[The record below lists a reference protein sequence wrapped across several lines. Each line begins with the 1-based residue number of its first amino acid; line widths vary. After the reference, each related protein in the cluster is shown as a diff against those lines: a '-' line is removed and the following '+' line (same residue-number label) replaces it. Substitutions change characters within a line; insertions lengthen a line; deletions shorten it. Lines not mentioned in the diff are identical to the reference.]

1 MRQASPWRARSR
13 QCGEGPTAVQFD
25 RPPALRLRPVG
36 PVAWI
41 QGAAAVLLVSGLL
54 APEAFGQG
62 MALVNRMGESSPLA
76 DLERTRPDV
85 HFVDIASDAGL
96 DFQHVAGNPV
106 RKEYILEVTGSGVA
120 ILDYNGDGLQ
130 DVFLVNQTRW
140 ESDGSQ
146 ARTTSRLFRNRGDLR
161 FEDATREAGLVRS
174 GWGQGACAG
183 DYDNDGDDD
192 LFVTYWG
199 DNVLYR
205 NRGDGTFEPAT
216 QEAGLLAGRRRWGS
230 GCAFL
235 DYDRDGWLDLAVAN
249 YIRFDPAEVPKPGES
264 ELCRYGEA
272 PVVCGPRGLPSES
285 ASLFRNTGNGRFA
298 DVSEPSG
305 FSAASGIYGF
315 SVLTGDFNDDGWT
328 DVYIACDSTPS
339 VLLQNNQDGTFED
352 IGYESGT
359 AVNEHGQEQGGMGA
373 DAGDFDHDGL
383 LDIVK
388 TNFDNDIPSLYRNE
402 GGGFFSDVSVL
413 GGLGVHTDFV
423 GWGVAFV
430 DLDHDTWQD
439 IFMVNG
445 HVYGME
451 EAADTKIEFQQ
462 TRNLYWNLAN
472 GAFVDISEHA
482 GPGVTERS
490 SARGAAFGDLDN
502 DGTIEIVIN
511 NLDASPSLL
520 VNRIAPKNWI
530 LVRLAGSR
538 SNRNGIGARIT
549 VRTGDSVQ
557 LREVRSG
564 GSFLSQNDFRQ
575 HFGLGPAARVD
586 EIRVRWPSGLVE
598 SYSNVRANREI
609 LLREGEGVPIVEN
622 GSDPHESKAA
632 NSGRRSP

>member
-1 MRQASPWRARSR
+1 
-13 QCGEGPTAVQFD
+13 
-25 RPPALRLRPVG
+25 
-36 PVAWI
+36 
-41 QGAAAVLLVSGLL
+41 
-54 APEAFGQG
+54 
-62 MALVNRMGESSPLA
+62 MALVNRTGESSPLA
-76 DLERTRPDV
+76 DLQRTLPDV

-96 DFQHVAGNPV
+96 VFQHVAGNPV

-140 ESDGSQ
+140 DLDGAHAQ
-146 ARTTSRLFRNRGDLR
+146 PTSRLFRNRGDLR
-161 FEDATREAGLVRS
+161 FEDATQEAGLGRS
-174 GWGQGACAG
+174 GWGQGTCAG

-199 DNVLYR
+199 DNVLHR

-216 QEAGLLAGRRRWGS
+216 EEAGLLAGRRRWGS

-249 YIRFDPAEVPKPGES
+249 YIRFDPGEVPKPGES
-264 ELCRYGEA
+264 ELCLHGEA

-285 ASLFRNTGNGRFA
+285 ASLFRNTGDGRFT

-305 FSAASGIYGF
+305 FSSASGIYGF

-339 VLLQNNQDGTFED
+339 VLLQNNQDGTFTD

-373 DAGDFDHDGL
+373 DAGDYDHDGF

-402 GGGFFSDVSVL
+402 GGGLFSDVSVL
-413 GGLGVHTDFV
+413 GGLGVHTHFV

-430 DLDHDTWQD
+430 DVDHDTWQD

-451 EAADTKIEFQQ
+451 GAADTGIEFQQ
-462 TRNLYWNLAN
+462 ARNLYWNLGN
-472 GAFVDISEHA
+472 GAFVDISRRA
-482 GPGVTERS
+482 GPGVAQRS
-490 SARGAAFGDLDN
+490 SARGAAFGDLNN

-520 VNRIAPKNWI
+520 TNRIAPANWI
-530 LVRLAGSR
+530 LIRLAGSE
-538 SNRNGIGARIT
+538 SNRNGIGARVT
-549 VRTGDSVQ
+549 VRAGDSFQ
-557 LREVRSG
+557 MREVRSG
-564 GSFLSQNDFRQ
+564 GSFLSQNDFRL
-575 HFGLGPAARVD
+575 HFGLGPAAQAD
-586 EIRVRWPSGLVE
+586 EIRIRWPAGLVE
-598 SYSNVRANREI
+598 SFSKVRANREV
-609 LLREGEGVPIVEN
+609 LLREGEGTALDEN
-622 GSDPHESKAA
+622 ELKP
-632 NSGRRSP
+632 RL

>member
-1 MRQASPWRARSR
+1 
-13 QCGEGPTAVQFD
+13 
-25 RPPALRLRPVG
+25 
-36 PVAWI
+36 
-41 QGAAAVLLVSGLL
+41 
-54 APEAFGQG
+54 
-62 MALVNRMGESSPLA
+62 MALVNRTGESSPLA
-76 DLERTRPDV
+76 DLERTPPDV

-96 DFQHVAGNPV
+96 NFQHVAGNPV
-106 RKEYILEVTGSGVA
+106 PKVYILEVTGSGVA

-146 ARTTSRLFRNRGDLR
+146 AQPTSRLFRNRGDLR
-161 FEDATREAGLVRS
+161 FEDATQEAGLVRS
-174 GWGQGACAG
+174 GWGQGTCVG

-199 DNVLYR
+199 NNVLYR
-205 NRGDGTFEPAT
+205 NRGNGTFEPAT
-216 QEAGLLAGRRRWGS
+216 EEAGLLAGRRRWGS

-264 ELCRYGEA
+264 ELCRYEEA

-285 ASLFRNTGNGRFA
+285 ASLFRNTGDGRFV
-298 DVSEPSG
+298 DFSEPSG

-339 VLLQNNQDGTFED
+339 VLLQNNQDGTFTD
-352 IGYESGT
+352 IGYESGA

-373 DAGDFDHDGL
+373 DAGDYNRDGF

-430 DLDHDTWQD
+430 DIDHDTWQD

-451 EAADTKIEFQQ
+451 ETADTGIEFQQ
-462 TRNLYWNLAN
+462 SKNLYWNLAN
-472 GAFVDISEHA
+472 GAFADISEHA
-482 GPGVTERS
+482 GPGVTQRS
-490 SARGAAFGDLDN
+490 SARGAAFGDLNN

-520 VNRIAPKNWI
+520 INRIAPKNWI
-530 LVRLAGSR
+530 LIRLAGSQ
-538 SNRNGIGARIT
+538 SNRNGIGARVT
-549 VRTGDSVQ
+549 VTTGDSAQ
-557 LREVRSG
+557 IREVRSG
-564 GSFLSQNDFRQ
+564 GSFLSQNDLRL
-575 HFGLGPAARVD
+575 HFGLGPAAQVD
-586 EIRVRWPSGLVE
+586 EIRIRWPAGLVE
-598 SYSNVRANREI
+598 SFSNVGANQEI
-609 LLREGEGVPIVEN
+609 LLREGEGTPIVE
-622 GSDPHESKAA
+622 SD
-632 NSGRRSP
+632 